1 MPESEESDKE
11 VKNMHVY
18 EELKE
23 MLCKELEE
31 ITRKG
36 ELTAG
41 SLETVDKL
49 THSIKSIETIM
60 AMNEYN
66 EDYSYENGTNDNM
79 STRNYRDGRY
89 YAGNGSMS
97 YARGRGRNAP
107 RDSMGRYTSRGGYS
121 NNYSYDDA
129 KMDMVEQI
137 RDIMQDAPDEQ
148 TKKEFQRFVSKLE
161 NM

>member
-1 MPESEESDKE
+1 
-11 VKNMHVY
+11 MHVY
-18 EELKE
+18 EEMKE
-23 MLCKELEE
+23 MLCNELEN
-31 ITRKG
+31 IAKKG

-66 EDYSYENGTNDNM
+66 DDYSYESRPNGNM
-79 STRNYRDGRY
+79 SARNYRG
-89 YAGNGSMS
+89 GHS
-97 YARGRGRNAP
+97 YARGRGRNAR
-107 RDSMGRYTSRGGYS
+107 RDSMGRYS
-121 NNYSYDDA
+121 NGYSYDDA
-129 KMDMVEQI
+129 KADMIDQI

-161 NM
+161 TM

>member
-1 MPESEESDKE
+1 
-11 VKNMHVY
+11 MHVY

-60 AMNEYN
+60 AMNEYG
-66 EDYSYENGTNDNM
+66 DYSYENGNGGMM
-79 STRNYRDGRY
+79 SNARGYNSRGGRS
-89 YAGNGSMS
+89 YAGNDGMS
-97 YARGRGRNAP
+97 YARGRGRNAR
-107 RDSMGRYTSRGGYS
+107 RDSMGRYS
-121 NNYSYDDA
+121 NGYSYDDA
-129 KMDMVEQI
+129 KADMIDQI

>member
-1 MPESEESDKE
+1 
-11 VKNMHVY
+11 MHVY
-18 EELKE
+18 EELKD

-66 EDYSYENGTNDNM
+66 DDYSYERDGNM
-79 STRNYRDGRY
+79 SNARGYRNSRPYRDG
-89 YAGNGSMS
+89 GVS
-97 YARGRGRNAP
+97 YARGRGRNAK
-107 RDSMGRYTSRGGYS
+107 RDSMDRYSRDGG
-121 NNYSYDDA
+121 YSYDDA
-129 KMDMVEQI
+129 KADMIDEI
-137 RDIMQDAPDEQ
+137 KEIMHDAPDEQ

>member
-1 MPESEESDKE
+1 
-11 VKNMHVY
+11 MHVY

-23 MLCKELEE
+23 MLCNELEN
-31 ITRKG
+31 IAKKG

-66 EDYSYENGTNDNM
+66 DDYSYGNGNGGNM
-79 STRNYRDGRY
+79 SNRGGYPRGGRSYNDG
-89 YAGNGSMS
+89 GMS
-97 YARGRGRNAP
+97 YARGRGRNAR
-107 RDSMGRYTSRGGYS
+107 RDSMGRYSNGG
-121 NNYSYDDA
+121 YSYDDA
-129 KMDMVEQI
+129 KADMIDQI

-161 NM
+161 TM

>member
-1 MPESEESDKE
+1 MQESEESDKE
-11 VKNMHVY
+11 VKIMHVY

-23 MLCKELEE
+23 MLCNELEN
-31 ITRKG
+31 IAKKG

-60 AMNEYN
+60 AMNEYAD
-66 EDYSYENGTNDNM
+66 DYSYENRPNGNM
-79 STRNYRDGRY
+79 STRNYRG
-89 YAGNGSMS
+89 GHS
-97 YARGRGRNAP
+97 YARGRGRNAR
-107 RDSMGRYTSRGGYS
+107 RDSMGRYS
-121 NNYSYDDA
+121 NGYSYDDA
-129 KMDMVEQI
+129 KADMIDQI

-161 NM
+161 TM

>member
-1 MPESEESDKE
+1 
-11 VKNMHVY
+11 MHVY

-60 AMNEYN
+60 AMNEYG
-66 EDYSYENGTNDNM
+66 DYSYENGNGGMM
-79 STRNYRDGRY
+79 SNARGYNSRGGRS
-89 YAGNGSMS
+89 YAGNDGMS
-97 YARGRGRNAP
+97 YARGRGRYAK
-107 RDSMGRYTSRGGYS
+107 RDSMGRYSREGG
-121 NNYSYDDA
+121 YSYDDA
-129 KMDMVEQI
+129 KVDMIEQI
-137 RDIMQDAPDEQ
+137 RDIMQGAPDEQ
-148 TKKEFQRFVSKLE
+148 TKKEFQRFVTKLE